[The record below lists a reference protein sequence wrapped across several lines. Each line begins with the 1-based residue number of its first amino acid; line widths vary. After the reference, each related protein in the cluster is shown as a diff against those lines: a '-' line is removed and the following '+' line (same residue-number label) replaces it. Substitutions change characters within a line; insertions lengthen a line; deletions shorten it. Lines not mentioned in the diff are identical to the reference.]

1 MKRLI
6 CSLGTLLTVFSGIAV
21 AEDLDKIDRTIRKQ
35 PIYASKDPKYCLL
48 VFGPKADTRV
58 WLVLDL
64 AYDPLKGKPGKTAL
78 RRRRCEKS
86 GREDRV

>member
-1 MKRLI
+1 MRLAG
-6 CSLGTLLTVFSGIAV
+6 LFVVPAALLLWSGA
-21 AEDLDKIDRTIRKQ
+21 AGAADLSKVDRTIKKEPVYQ
-35 PIYASKDPKYCLL
+35 SKPKYCLL